1 MTHAIVLL
9 AHGSRDPQWRE
20 PVEAVARR
28 IRELAPERPVRCAY
42 LELATP
48 DLQTAAAE
56 LVADEGARTLQVL
69 PLFLGMGH
77 HVRED
82 LPRRVAQL
90 QARFPDVPVRL
101 RPAVGQHAW
110 LLETLTRIALQDD
123 STPPGEEQP

>member
-1 MTHAIVLL
+1 MSDAIVLL

-28 IRELAPERPVRCAY
+28 IAQQAPERPVRCAY
-42 LELATP
+42 LELAEP

-56 LVADEGARTLQVL
+56 LVAEGATALQVL

-90 QARFPDVPVRL
+90 QARFPQLSVTL
-101 RPAVGQHAW
+101 RPAVGQHAE
-110 LLETLTRIALQDD
+110 LIDTLTRIALQSDAGD
-123 STPPGEEQP
+123 AAAHVP

>member
-1 MTHAIVLL
+1 MSHAIVLL

-28 IRELAPERPVRCAY
+28 IAQQAPDRPVRCAY
-42 LELATP
+42 LELAEP

-56 LVADEGARTLQVL
+56 LVAAGATALQVL

-90 QARFPDVPVRL
+90 QARFPQVPVTL
-101 RPAVGQHAW
+101 RRAVGQHEA
-110 LLETLTRIALQDD
+110 LIATLTQIALQNDTDD
-123 STPPGEEQP
+123 AVAHHL

>member
-1 MTHAIVLL
+1 MTQGIVLL

-28 IRELAPERPVRCAY
+28 IGAQAPHLLVRCAY
-42 LELATP
+42 MELAQP

-56 LVADEGARTLQVL
+56 LVAEGITSLQVL

-82 LPRRVAQL
+82 LPRRAAQV
-90 QARFPDVPVRL
+90 QAAFPSIAVTL
-101 RPAVGQHAW
+101 RQAVGQHDW
-110 LLETLTRIALQDD
+110 LIDTLTRIALQGD
-123 STPPGEEQP
+123 TPDTTTNNP

>member
-1 MTHAIVLL
+1 MSQAIVLL

-20 PVEAVARR
+20 PVETVARR
-28 IRELAPERPVRCAY
+28 IALQAPDRPVRCAY

-56 LVADEGARTLQVL
+56 LVAEGATALQVL

-90 QARFPDVPVRL
+90 QAAFPQVPVSL
-101 RPAVGQHAW
+101 RQAVGQHDW
-110 LLETLTRIALQDD
+110 LIDTLTRIALQNDTED
-123 STPPGEEQP
+123 AAAHKL

>member
-1 MTHAIVLL
+1 MPQAIILL

-28 IRELAPERPVRCAY
+28 IARQAPDRPVRCAY
-42 LELATP
+42 LELAEP

-56 LVADEGARTLQVL
+56 LVAEGSTALQVL

-90 QARFPDVPVRL
+90 QARFPLVPVAL
-101 RPAVGQHAW
+101 RRPVGQHEA
-110 LLETLTRIALQDD
+110 LLDALTRIALQDEPD
-123 STPPGEEQP
+123 SVAGADL